1 MTGLTLYNYDLDDRC
16 YTVRLMA
23 SLAGTDLKLRSVDV
37 FPGAEHRSDAF
48 LALNPMGTVPLL
60 EDGELRLAHLPAI
73 LPHVARAGTRGAAF
87 LPGDTA
93 QAARMADW
101 LAFSVDDWSILS
113 TARAASIFDA
123 PGDLDALRAASVA
136 ALRLLEDHLVAQS
149 LLGEGFVA
157 GPEPTVADIALFPGF
172 ALARDLNID
181 HDAYP
186 ALRAWAR
193 RIRKLEGFTTMPGIP
208 EYH

>member
-23 SLAGTDLKLRSVDV
+23 SLAGTDLALRSVDV

-48 LALNPMGTVPLL
+48 LAINPFGDVPLL
-60 EDGELRLAHLPAI
+60 EDGDLRIAHLPAI
-73 LPHVARAGTRGAAF
+73 LPHVARCGPRGGSF
-87 LPGDTA
+87 LPDDPAT
-93 QAARMADW
+93 AARMADW
-101 LAFSVDDWSILS
+101 LAFSADDWSILS

-123 PGDLDALRAASVA
+123 PGDLDSLRRAGIA
-136 ALRLLEDHLVAQS
+136 ALRLLEDRLVAQS
-149 LLGEGFVA
+149 LLGAGFVA
-157 GPEPTVADIALFPGF
+157 GPRPTVADVALFPGF
-172 ALARDLNID
+172 ALSRDINID
-181 HDAYP
+181 HDAFP
-186 ALRAWAR
+186 ATRTWAR

>member
-23 SLAGTDLKLRSVDV
+23 SFAGASLTLRSVDV

-48 LALNPMGTVPLL
+48 LAINPFGDLPLL
-60 EDGELRLAHLPAI
+60 EDGDLRLAHLPAI
-73 LPHVARAGTRGAAF
+73 LTHVAGSGPRGAAF
-87 LPGDTA
+87 LPDDPVT
-93 QAARMADW
+93 AARMADW
-101 LAFSVDDWSILS
+101 LAFSVGDWSILS

-123 PGDLDALRAASVA
+123 PGGLAALRRAATSA
-136 ALRLLEDHLVAQS
+136 MRLLEDHLVAQS
-149 LLGEGFVA
+149 LLGAGFVA
-157 GPEPTVADIALFPGF
+157 GPRPTVADVALFPGF
-172 ALARDLNID
+172 ALSRDINID

-186 ALRAWAR
+186 ASRTWAR
-193 RIRKLEGFTTMPGIP
+193 RVRRLEGFLTMPGIP